1 MAAAGAVQSAAAT
14 GAVNAATMAAAPTA
28 GVKAPAQPKQQA
40 AKKTT
45 AKKN

>member
-14 GAVNAATMAAAPTA
+14 GAVNAATQAAVPTPGA
-28 GVKAPAQPKQQA
+28 KTPAQPKQQA